1 MKYFP
6 ALSVK
11 FPEREIFLRLGG
23 HLSKTVLSADD
34 RYRFQ
39 RAALRALEVCHPQG
53 GWEIFPVDKV
63 TDQAV
68 ILSDGSV
75 IKGGD
80 FARRCAGITHLWAG
94 AVTLGKAV
102 TLLRDEAANISDAAV
117 YDAVASECAD
127 EAMDLLHEFARQ
139 ELMRQ
144 AMTLELRRYSPGYGD
159 MALDIQAFFFEKLNL
174 AAWGMS
180 LSETYYMI
188 PEKSVTAF
196 AGVRQEL

>member
-1 MKYFP
+1 MRCFP
-6 ALSVK
+6 ALSIK

-23 HLSKTVLSADD
+23 HLSKTVLSPDD

-39 RAALRALEVCHPQG
+39 RAAFRAFEVCHPRG
-53 GWEIFPVDKV
+53 CWEIFPVDEV
-63 TDQAV
+63 TDNAV
-68 ILSDGSV
+68 ILSEGRV
-75 IKGGD
+75 INSGD

-94 AVTLGKAV
+94 AVTLGEAV
-102 TLLRDEAANISDAAV
+102 TELRDEAANVSDAAV

-127 EAMDLLHEFARQ
+127 EAMDLLHELARQ

-144 AMTLELRRYSPGYGD
+144 SLALELRRYSPGYGD
-159 MALDIQAFFFEKLNL
+159 MALDIQAFFFEKLDL
-174 AAWGMS
+174 ASLGMS
-180 LSETYYMI
+180 LSEIYYMT